1 MNKDFE
7 GRLNDTYKRFAERKA
22 EFEAMKKELAEKE
35 KALDEFREDILLN
48 LMHED
53 KNAAPEGFKVEDEKK
68 EPKCLFTYTDDIPS
82 PDVLAKSKAIVVHY
96 VPGIEGE
103 EGDKDKVFVSFENT
117 DDTAVIPMALA
128 YALVKSLIYYA
139 NEEID
144 DEMKEA
150 MANIAKKVNIDE
162 LANKAVTAVTDGIIG
177 KTIEDVIEDIVKK
190 ICGDEEE

>member
-7 GRLNDTYKRFAERKA
+7 ERLNDTYKRFAERKA

-68 EPKCLFTYTDDIPS
+68 APESLFIYTDDIPS

-96 VPGIEGE
+96 VPGLEGQ
-103 EGDKDKVFVSFENT
+103 EGDKDSVFVSFENT
-117 DDTAVIPMALA
+117 DDTAVIPIALA
-128 YALVKSLIYYA
+128 YALVKSLIYFA
-139 NEEID
+139 NEGVN
-144 DEMKEA
+144 DE
-150 MANIAKKVNIDE
+150 AKKALEKIMPNVDIDN
-162 LANKAVTAVTDGIIG
+162 LASEAVSAVTDGIIG
-177 KTIEDVIEDIVKK
+177 KTIADVFSGVLRSVF
-190 ICGDEEE
+190 DEED

>member
-7 GRLNDTYKRFAERKA
+7 ERLNDTYKRFAERKA

-68 EPKCLFTYTDDIPS
+68 EPEALFIYTDDIPS

-96 VPGIEGE
+96 VPGLEGQ
-103 EGDKDKVFVSFENT
+103 EGDKDSVFVSFENT
-117 DDTAVIPMALA
+117 DDTAVIPIALA
-128 YALVKSLIYYA
+128 YALVKSLIYFA
-139 NEEID
+139 NEGVNDEAKKALEKIMSNVDID
-144 DEMKEA
+144 DLASEA
-150 MANIAKKVNIDE
+150 VS
-162 LANKAVTAVTDGIIG
+162 VVTDGIIG
-177 KTIEDVIEDIVKK
+177 KTIADVFSGVLRSVF
-190 ICGDEEE
+190 DEED